1 MSMIAGG
8 PLDMITESLKT
19 RRLRLCHIGASRC
32 VSTVV
37 LAPCFSLLLLTGCEE
52 APVAKQPIA
61 RPVKILV
68 LGSKASAKE
77 LEFPGKISPAQES
90 QMAFEVPG
98 RMVAFPVDEGQ
109 TVKKGSVLARL
120 DPHDFQA
127 KLDAEIARVREAEAD
142 YERHRTLYEARNVS
156 LADLQAKR
164 SGFEVRKAR
173 ARQAQKALQDTV
185 LRAPFG
191 GKIAKKLVKDF
202 QNVQAKEPVLILH
215 DNSSLEIV
223 VNIPERDFA
232 RGEPGLSVE
241 ERTGRS
247 QPKVVI
253 SSIPDRAFPARIK
266 EIATTADPD
275 TRTFEVTLAFQPPS
289 DLSILPGMTAKLI
302 ASVPRD
308 AGQSSV
314 FGIPS
319 NALLADDSGKPFVWV
334 VDPSSMKVHR
344 ASVVVGDLSGT
355 QVEVQSGVSAGEWI
369 AVSGVQRL
377 REGITVRRLEGP
389 TS

>member
-1 MSMIAGG
+1 
-8 PLDMITESLKT
+8 MITESLET
-19 RRLRLCHIGASRC
+19 LRLRLFHIGASRC

-52 APVAKQPIA
+52 APIAEQPIT

-68 LGSKASAKE
+68 LGSKASARE

-98 RMVAFPVDEGQ
+98 RIVAFPVDEGQ

-120 DPHDFQA
+120 DPRDLRA
-127 KLDAEIARVREAEAD
+127 KLDAEIARLRQAEAD
-142 YERHRTLYEARNVS
+142 YERHRALYEARNVS

-164 SGFEVRKAR
+164 SSFEVREASV
-173 ARQAQKALQDTV
+173 RQAQKALQDTV

-215 DNSSLEIV
+215 DNSSLQIV
-223 VNIPERDFA
+223 VNIPERDWA
-232 RGEPGLSVE
+232 RAKPRLSVE

-253 SSIPDRAFPARIK
+253 SSLPDRAFPARIK
-266 EIATTADPD
+266 ETATTADPD
-275 TRTFEVTLAFQPPS
+275 TRTFEVTLAFEPPS

-302 ASVPRD
+302 VSVPRD
-308 AGQSSV
+308 AGQSSR

-344 ASVVVGDLSGT
+344 ASVVVGALSGS
-355 QVEVQSGVSAGEWI
+355 QVDVRSGVSAGEWI
-369 AVSGVQRL
+369 AVSGVRHL